1 MCIVVIQLHACNT
14 LDYSA
19 CRCTVQ
25 WYWIEVRKGLRPK
38 RRCISVRGKEG
49 QAVLANESLCMRKAM
64 HMLQLLVAFAS
75 AHNQPLAL

>member
-1 MCIVVIQLHACNT
+1 MRAQFNGIGSKSEK
-14 LDYSA
+14 DM
-19 CRCTVQ
+19 
-25 WYWIEVRKGLRPK
+25 RPK
-38 RRCISVRGKEG
+38 RRCISVRSKEG